1 MRIDIDREHA
11 IAARLRR
18 LAQATADPRPNAETE
33 AAILA
38 AFDAAWS
45 RGGSVRV
52 RRRQEIMRIAAWAA
66 IAAAAIVAVTVTATV
81 VRLKPASTASD
92 VRLKPDTT
100 DEHVRLKPDT
110 SDEHVRLK
118 PDTTDNAVSHR
129 RAFARKQP
137 PTARTD
143 FTEFVPWPG
152 SSALPPLESG
162 ALVRVDLPPSV
173 LPSLG
178 VVPPSYAGLVEADL
192 LIDQDGFAR
201 AIRFV
206 PADRRRE

>member
-110 SDEHVRLK
+110 TDE
-118 PDTTDNAVSHR
+118 PVSHR

>member
-1 MRIDIDREHA
+1 MRIDIDRERA

-18 LAQATADPRPNAETE
+18 LAQATADPLPNGETE

-45 RGGSVRV
+45 RGEGVRV
-52 RRRQEIMRIAAWAA
+52 RRRQAIMRIGAWAA
-66 IAAAAIVAVTVTATV
+66 IAAAAIVAVTGTVAV
-81 VRLKPASTASD
+81 VRLKPASTLSD

-100 DEHVRLKPDT
+100 DQRVGLTPG
-110 SDEHVRLK
+110 SPV
-118 PDTTDNAVSHR
+118 NGVSHR
-129 RAFARKQP
+129 RAFARKQA
-137 PTARTD
+137 PTARAD

-178 VVPPSYAGLVEADL
+178 VVPPSHAGLVKADV

>member
-110 SDEHVRLK
+110 TDE
-118 PDTTDNAVSHR
+118 PVSHR

-178 VVPPSYAGLVEADL
+178 VVPPSHAGLVEADL